1 MIIINGEEDN
11 VRDAKLKIENI
22 LLNSAVRKVDIAKE
36 YIGVLVGKNGNTLKS
51 FEVQKHLRVVKIRY
65 QHTQ

>member
-51 FEVQKHLRVVKIRY
+51 FEV
-65 QHTQ
+65 